1 LSTPKLEQ
9 AGEQVLR
16 IDMVTV
22 LVPATWDVLGA
33 GSVPTIPNKDFV
45 EGRLNPVQGD
55 VDDLMASGMKLPGS
69 LFEAEGT
76 NGAGGRVG
84 VRVGV
89 YDTGGGDPIA
99 LVREC
104 AARLAPTA
112 SVNPTTVFSKRGVRT
127 LQRSDAE
134 AVEGGSVIC
143 DYWAEFGRTPTNFV
157 LLRFWRTG
165 PGSTDEEQ
173 LFDKVAGSL
182 LASGGPAF
190 SGVAGAM
197 FGRKLL
203 PPDAHEVAEPDRF
216 RYAGWRL
223 GTVFRSKL
231 LPAREAEFATVGGVH
246 AREALLFGAVFFSW
260 LAATLALVG
269 VGPIL
274 MLGGMTSLGAYT
286 ELRSRGLKAVV
297 VLALVLGGL
306 LAFGVA
312 TS

>member
-1 LSTPKLEQ
+1 M
-9 AGEQVLR
+9 LR

-33 GSVPTIPNKDFV
+33 GSVPTTPNKDFV
-45 EGRLNPVQGD
+45 DGRLDPVQAD
-55 VDDLMASGMKLPGS
+55 VDDLIASGMKLPGS

-76 NGAGGRVG
+76 NTAGGRVG

-104 AARLAPTA
+104 AARLTPPA
-112 SVNPTTVFSKRGVRT
+112 SANPTTVFSKRGVRT
-127 LQRSDAE
+127 VQQSDAE
-134 AVEGGSVIC
+134 SADGRSLIC
-143 DYWAEFGRTPTNFV
+143 DYWAEFGKTPTNFV

-165 PGSTDEEQ
+165 PGSTDEEE
-173 LFDKVAGSL
+173 LFDKVAGSFL
-182 LASGGPAF
+182 SAGGPAF

-197 FGRKLL
+197 VGRKLL
-203 PPDAHEVAEPDRF
+203 PPDPNEVVEPHRF

-223 GTVFRSKL
+223 GTVFRSKM
-231 LPAREAEFATVGGVH
+231 LPARETEFATAGGVH
-246 AREALLFGAVFFSW
+246 AREALLLAAVFFSW

-274 MLGGMTSLGAYT
+274 LLGAVTSVGAYT
-286 ELRSRGLKAVV
+286 ELRSRGPKAII
-297 VLALVLGGL
+297 VLAVVLGGL

>member
-1 LSTPKLEQ
+1 
-9 AGEQVLR
+9 
-16 IDMVTV
+16 MVTV

-33 GSVPTIPNKDFV
+33 GSVPTTPNKGFV
-45 EGRLNPVQGD
+45 EGRLNPVQAD
-55 VDDLMASGMKLPGS
+55 IDDLVEAGMKLPGS

-76 NGAGGRVG
+76 NGAGGRIG

-99 LVREC
+99 LVR
-104 AARLAPTA
+104 ASVARLAPTA
-112 SVNPTTVFSKRGVRT
+112 TVNPTTVWSKRGVRT
-127 LQRSDAE
+127 VQRFDADSAE
-134 AVEGGSVIC
+134 KSMLC

-165 PGSTDEEQ
+165 PGNTDEER
-173 LFDKVAGSL
+173 LFDQVAGSFM
-182 LASGGPAF
+182 AAGGPIF
-190 SGVAGAM
+190 SGAVGFAA
-197 FGRKLL
+197 GRKLL
-203 PPDAHEVAEPDRF
+203 PPDAYEVVDPDRF

-223 GTVFRSKL
+223 GSVFRSKM
-231 LPAREAEFATVGGVH
+231 LPARETEFAVAGGVH

-260 LAATLALVG
+260 LGLTMALLG

-274 MLGGMTSLGAYT
+274 LVGGMASLGAYT
-286 ELRSRGLKAVV
+286 ELRPRGLKAVV
-297 VLALVLGGL
+297 ALAVVLGGL